1 MRSSKQI
8 RINNLIRMAEL
19 CTSDDV
25 ERKAMY
31 MDELDKLMFED
42 TVNEAVRGVYVSDEK
57 YNHLV
62 DFFAEFKPMLHN
74 HASSDNYD
82 LYVRYCL
89 NLSIEPLS
97 KLTFARIMT
106 AYFPIRV
113 VNDHKAVKGVRK
125 TYKKWVICEGGE

>member
-1 MRSSKQI
+1 MKSSKQI
-8 RINNLIRMAEL
+8 RINNLLRMAEL

-42 TVNEAVRGVYVSDEK
+42 TVNEEVKGVYVCEEK
-57 YNHLV
+57 YKHLV

-97 KLTFARIMT
+97 KLTFARVM
-106 AYFPIRV
+106 AAHFPIRI
-113 VNDHKAVKGVRK
+113 VNDHKVVDGVRK
-125 TYKKWVICEGGE
+125 TYKKWVVYEGGE